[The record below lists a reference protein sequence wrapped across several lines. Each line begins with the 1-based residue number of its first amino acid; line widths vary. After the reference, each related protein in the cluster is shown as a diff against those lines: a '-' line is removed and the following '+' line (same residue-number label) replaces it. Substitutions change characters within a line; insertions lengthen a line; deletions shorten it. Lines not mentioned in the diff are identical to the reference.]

1 MDAHKYRN
9 FRSHFANFFANL
21 HIFCEKKLSMK
32 MRNYA
37 RFHENT
43 MSVVAIITI
52 NCTKKNL
59 WNSLKNMFDKNVQG
73 KQGNKS
79 L

>member
-43 MSVVAIITI
+43 MSVVAIVTI
-52 NCTKKNL
+52 NCAKKKL
-59 WNSLKNMFDKNVQG
+59 VEFSQKYV
-73 KQGNKS
+73 
-79 L
+79 